1 MNSWLKT
8 APTADKFLGGTI
20 LIKRYIYMENGQ
32 CSKLGL
38 KTLKNNKNLRIEGAI
53 RYIGPIHIVSTY
65 FQHKA
70 VCQVLSK

>member
-1 MNSWLKT
+1 
-8 APTADKFLGGTI
+8 
-20 LIKRYIYMENGQ
+20 MENGQ

-53 RYIGPIHIVSTY
+53 RYIGLIHIVSTY

-70 VCQVLSK
+70 CLPSLIKIA